1 MRVVS
6 TVPALFGFLLVTY
19 AQNGAVA
26 SAAQQSTETWLRLV
40 DNGAY
45 SESWDTAAAPFKRV
59 ATREK
64 WVDALNAV
72 RSPLGTLG
80 SRRLKSAT
88 ATKTLPGAP
97 DGDYFVFQYD
107 ARFEHKQAAVET
119 VTAVLDNDGA
129 WRVGG
134 YFIK

>member
-1 MRVVS
+1 V
-6 TVPALFGFLLVTY
+6 
-19 AQNGAVA
+19 
-26 SAAQQSTETWLRLV
+26 
-40 DNGAY
+40 
-45 SESWDTAAAPFKRV
+45 
-59 ATREK
+59 TREK

-72 RSPLGTLG
+72 RSPLGRLG
-80 SRRLKSAT
+80 SRTLKSAT

-107 ARFEHKQAAVET
+107 TSFEHKQAAVET
-119 VTAVLDNDGA
+119 VTAVLDDDGA